1 MGNGSSE
8 LIELVMKAYLE
19 AEELVISISTFSMY
33 KIFTII
39 HKGNYRSILEGYD
52 KLRCRRLH

>member
-19 AEELVISISTFSMY
+19 AEELVISISQPSACTRF
-33 KIFTII
+33 
-39 HKGNYRSILEGYD
+39 LP
-52 KLRCRRLH
+52 